1 MGEKRS
7 YKTYTKEFKEEAV
20 ALATIQGDKT
30 LVELS
35 EQFDVHANQI
45 TQWKIQLLERA
56 SDAFDGS
63 GPKEPP
69 VDVKT
74 LHAKIGELALENDFL
89 EGALTKAGLLS
100 AKR

>member
-35 EQFDVHANQI
+35 EQYDVPSLSVRH
-45 TQWKIQLLERA
+45 
-56 SDAFDGS
+56 
-63 GPKEPP
+63 PKF
-69 VDVKT
+69 VLYGFV
-74 LHAKIGELALENDFL
+74 
-89 EGALTKAGLLS
+89 
-100 AKR
+100 